1 MSTPREIFPLSSP
14 PDARVELP
22 GSKSIT
28 NRALLLAALCEQ
40 RVTVTHALD
49 SEDTQVMRES
59 LRRLG
64 FSVDQ
69 PQSDTIVVQ
78 GEGGRIPAKE
88 AELWVANAGTAARFL
103 TALVALGAG
112 TYRLDGTPRMQQ
124 RPIQPLLDSLNKLG
138 AEAVSEWGTGCPP
151 VIVRACGLRGGEVS
165 VRGDISSQFLSA
177 LMMVAPRA
185 ESSVTIHIEGELVSA
200 PFVKMTLRMMQ
211 QFGADAVWEEETA
224 CIVILAPQRYG
235 LAGEAVY
242 QVEPDA
248 TAASYFFA
256 AAAITGGRVCVRGL
270 TRDSLQGDIRFVD
283 ILEQMGCSVHW
294 LPDAVEVAATGAL
307 HGVDVNMSDIS
318 DTFITLAV
326 VAPFADS
333 PTRIRGVEH
342 ARYQESNRVSA
353 VATEL
358 RRLGIDVD
366 EQIDGLTIYPGTPRG
381 GTVQTYNDHRIA
393 MAFALIGLRVP
404 GIAIADPECVQKTF
418 PNFFEKLQ
426 ELEAGR
432 K

>member
-1 MSTPREIFPLSSP
+1 MSTLREITPLPSP
-14 PDARVELP
+14 PDVCVEVP

-28 NRALLLAALCEQ
+28 NRALLLASLCPQ
-40 RVTVTHALD
+40 RVVVTHALD

-59 LRRLG
+59 LRKLG
-64 FSVDQ
+64 FSVEQ
-69 PQSDTIVVQ
+69 PKSETIVID
-78 GEGGRIPAKE
+78 GGGGRIPARE

-103 TALVALGAG
+103 TALVALGEG
-112 TYRLDGTPRMQQ
+112 TYRIDGTPRMRQ
-124 RPIQPLLDSLNKLG
+124 RPVQPLLDALNRLG
-138 AEAVSEWGTGCPP
+138 AEAVSELDTGCPP
-151 VIVRACGLRGGEVS
+151 VIVRASGLHGGEVS

-177 LMMVAPRA
+177 LMMVAPCA
-185 ESSVTIHIEGELVSA
+185 ERTVMIHIERELVSA
-200 PFVKMTLRMMQ
+200 PFVQMTLRMMR
-211 QFGADAVWEEETA
+211 QFGVEAIWKEEKVLIT
-224 CIVILAPQRYG
+224 VPAPQQYH
-235 LAGEAVY
+235 LAGEAIY
-242 QVEPDA
+242 AVEPDA

-270 TRDSLQGDIRFVD
+270 SRDSLQGDIRFVD
-283 ILEQMGCSVHW
+283 ILEQMGCSVRW
-294 LPDAVEVAATGAL
+294 LPDAVEVTGTHAL

-358 RRLGIDVD
+358 RRLGVDV
-366 EQIDGLTIYPGTPRG
+366 EEHIDGLTIYPGTPQG

-404 GIAIADPECVQKTF
+404 GIVVANPECVQKTF
-418 PNFFEKLQ
+418 PNFFEKLR
-426 ELEAGR
+426 ELEGGTP
-432 K
+432 

>member
-1 MSTPREIFPLSSP
+1 MNTLRKIVPLSSP
-14 PDARVELP
+14 PDVCVDLP

-28 NRALLLAALCEQ
+28 NRALLIAALCQQ
-40 RVTVTHALD
+40 RVTISHALD

-64 FSVDQ
+64 FLVEQ
-69 PQSDTIVVQ
+69 PQSETIVIY
-78 GEGGRIPAKE
+78 GEGGRIPARE

-103 TALVALGAG
+103 TALVALGEG
-112 TYRLDGTPRMQQ
+112 TYRIDGTPRMRQ
-124 RPIQPLLDSLNKLG
+124 RPVQPLLDALNALG
-138 AEAVSEWGTGCPP
+138 AEAVSELGTGCPP
-151 VIVRACGLRGGEVS
+151 VLVRARGLRGGKVS
-165 VRGDISSQFLSA
+165 MRGDISSQFLSA
-177 LMMVAPRA
+177 LMMVSPRA
-185 ESSVTIHIEGELVSA
+185 EGSVTIHIEGELVSA
-200 PFVKMTLRMMQ
+200 PFVQMTLRMMR
-211 QFGADAVWEEETA
+211 QFGVDAVWEEEKDR
-224 CIVILAPQRYG
+224 IVVPAPQRYR

-242 QVEPDA
+242 PVEPDA

-270 TRDSLQGDIRFVD
+270 SRDSLQGDIRFVD
-283 ILEQMGCSVHW
+283 ILEQMGCSVRW
-294 LPDAVEVAATGAL
+294 LSDAVEVTGTGVL

-358 RRLGIDVD
+358 RRLGVDV
-366 EQIDGLTIYPGTPRG
+366 EEHIDGLTIYPGTPQG

-393 MAFALIGLRVP
+393 MAFAIIGLRVP
-404 GIAIADPECVQKTF
+404 GIAIANPECVQKTF
-418 PNFFEKLQ
+418 PNFFEKLH
-426 ELEAGR
+426 ELEGDAP
-432 K
+432 

>member
-1 MSTPREIFPLSSP
+1 MMSTLREITPLASP
-14 PDARVELP
+14 PDVCVEVP

-40 RVTVTHALD
+40 QVIVTHALD
-49 SEDTQVMRES
+49 SEDTQVMRDS

-64 FSVDQ
+64 FRVEQ
-69 PQSDTIVVQ
+69 PQSDTIRVQ
-78 GEGGRIPAKE
+78 GAGGRIPSRE
-88 AELWVANAGTAARFL
+88 ADLWVANAGTAARFL
-103 TALVALGAG
+103 TALVALGEG
-112 TYRLDGTPRMQQ
+112 TYRIDGTPRMRQ
-124 RPIQPLLDSLNKLG
+124 RPVQPLLDALNRLG
-138 AEAVSEWGTGCPP
+138 AEAIAELGTGCPP
-151 VIVRACGLRGGEVS
+151 VLVRAQGLRGGTVS

-177 LMMVAPRA
+177 LMMVAPCA
-185 ESSVTIHIEGELVSA
+185 KHTVTIRIEGELVSA
-200 PFVKMTLRMMQ
+200 PFVRMTLQMMR
-211 QFGADAVWEEETA
+211 QFGVEAEWEEEKA
-224 CIVILAPQRYG
+224 RIVVPAPQQYRPAEGSIYT
-235 LAGEAVY
+235 
-242 QVEPDA
+242 VEPDA

-256 AAAITGGRVCVRGL
+256 AAAITGGRVCVRRL
-270 TRDSLQGDIRFVD
+270 NRDSLQGDIRFVD
-283 ILEQMGCSVHW
+283 ILQQMGCSVRW
-294 LPDAVEVAATGAL
+294 LSDAVEVTGTGVL

-358 RRLGIDVD
+358 RRLGVDV
-366 EQIDGLTIYPGTPRG
+366 EEHIDGLTIYPGTPQG

-418 PNFFEKLQ
+418 PDFFEKLQ
-426 ELEAGR
+426 ELEGGR
-432 K
+432 

>member
-1 MSTPREIFPLSSP
+1 MSTLREIVPLSSP

-69 PQSDTIVVQ
+69 LQSDTIVVQ

-103 TALVALGAG
+103 TALVALGKG
-112 TYRLDGTPRMQQ
+112 IYRLDGTPRMQQ
-124 RPIQPLLDSLNKLG
+124 RPIQPLLDALNRLG
-138 AEAVSEWGTGCPP
+138 AEAVSERGTACPP

-177 LMMVAPRA
+177 LMMVAPCA

-211 QFGADAVWEEETA
+211 QFGVDAVWEEETA
-224 CIVILAPQRYG
+224 RIVILAPQRYG

-242 QVEPDA
+242 HVEPDA

-256 AAAITGGRVCVRGL
+256 AAAITGGRVCVHGL
-270 TRDSLQGDIRFVD
+270 TRDSLQGDIRFVNV
-283 ILEQMGCSVHW
+283 LEQMGCSVRW
-294 LPDAVEVAATGAL
+294 LPDAVEVAATGEL

-326 VAPFADS
+326 VAPFGNS

-353 VATEL
+353 VAAEL
-358 RRLGIDVD
+358 RRLGIDV
-366 EQIDGLTIYPGTPRG
+366 EEHIDGLTIYPGTPRG

-418 PNFFEKLQ
+418 PNFFAKLQ
-426 ELEAGR
+426 ELEGGR

>member
-1 MSTPREIFPLSSP
+1 MSTPREIVPLSSP
-14 PDARVELP
+14 PDACVDLP

-103 TALVALGAG
+103 TALVALGEG

-124 RPIQPLLDSLNKLG
+124 RPIQPLLDALNRLG
-138 AEAVSEWGTGCPP
+138 AEAVSERGTGCPP
-151 VIVRACGLRGGEVS
+151 VLVRARGLRGGEVS

-211 QFGADAVWEEETA
+211 QFGVDAVWEEQKA
-224 CIVILAPQRYG
+224 RIVVPAPQRYR

-242 QVEPDA
+242 HVEPDA

-283 ILEQMGCSVHW
+283 ILEQMGCSVRW
-294 LPDAVEVAATGAL
+294 LPDAVEVAATGEL

-358 RRLGIDVD
+358 RRLGIDV
-366 EQIDGLTIYPGTPRG
+366 EEHIDGLTIYPGTPRG
-381 GTVQTYNDHRIA
+381 DTVQTYNDHRIA
-393 MAFALIGLRVP
+393 MAFALTGLRVP

-426 ELEAGR
+426 ELEGGR

>member
-1 MSTPREIFPLSSP
+1 MSTPRLIQPLSTP
-14 PDARVELP
+14 PDACVQLP

-28 NRALLLAALCEQ
+28 NRALLLAALCGQ
-40 RVTVTHALD
+40 RVTITHALD

-64 FSVDQ
+64 FLVEQ
-69 PQSDTIVVQ
+69 PLSDTIVVQ
-78 GEGGRIPAKE
+78 GEGGRIPAGE

-103 TALVALGAG
+103 TALVALGEG
-112 TYRLDGTPRMQQ
+112 TYRLDGTPRMRQ
-124 RPIQPLLDSLNKLG
+124 RPIQPLLDALNRLG
-138 AEAVSEWGTGCPP
+138 AEAVSEQGTGCPP
-151 VIVRACGLRGGEVS
+151 VMVRARGLRGGEVS

-200 PFVKMTLRMMQ
+200 PFVQMTLRMMQ
-211 QFGADAVWEEETA
+211 QFGVDAAWEEQKA
-224 CIVILAPQRYG
+224 RIVVPAPQRYG
-235 LAGEAVY
+235 LAGDSLY
-242 QVEPDA
+242 HVEPDA

-256 AAAITGGRVCVRGL
+256 AAAITSGRVCVRGL
-270 TRDSLQGDIRFVD
+270 TRYSLQGDIRFVD
-283 ILEQMGCSVHW
+283 VLEQMGCLVRW
-294 LPDAVEVAATGAL
+294 LPDAVEVTGAGKL
-307 HGVDVNMSDIS
+307 RGVDVNMSDIS
-318 DTFITLAV
+318 DTFLTLAV

-353 VATEL
+353 VAAEL
-358 RRLGIDVD
+358 RRLGVDV
-366 EQIDGLTIYPGTPRG
+366 EEHIDGLTIYPGTPRG

-404 GIAIADPECVQKTF
+404 GVAIADPQCVQKTF
-418 PNFFEKLQ
+418 PNFFVKLQ
-426 ELEAGR
+426 ELEGGAA
-432 K
+432 

>member
-1 MSTPREIFPLSSP
+1 MSAPHRIQPLPAP
-14 PDARVELP
+14 PDACMDVP
-22 GSKSIT
+22 GSKSVT
-28 NRALLLAALCEQ
+28 NRALLLAALCAQ
-40 RVTVTHALD
+40 RVTVAHALD

-64 FSVDQ
+64 FSVEQ

-103 TALVALGAG
+103 TAMVALGEG
-112 TYRLDGTPRMQQ
+112 KYRIDGTPRMRQ
-124 RPIQPLLDSLNKLG
+124 RPVQPLLDALNTLG
-138 AEAVSEWGTGCPP
+138 AEAVSELGTGCPP
-151 VIVRACGLRGGEVS
+151 VLVRAHGLHGGKVS

-177 LMMVAPRA
+177 LMMVSPCAQQT
-185 ESSVTIHIEGELVSA
+185 VTIGIEGELVSA
-200 PFVKMTLRMMQ
+200 PFVRMTLRMMQ
-211 QFGADAVWEEETA
+211 QFGVEARWDEQHARITVP
-224 CIVILAPQRYG
+224 APQRYE
-235 LAGEAVY
+235 LAEEAVY
-242 QVEPDA
+242 RVEPDA

-256 AAAITGGRVCVRGL
+256 AAAITGGRVRVRGL
-270 TRDSLQGDIRFVD
+270 SRASLQGDIRFVD
-283 ILEQMGCSVHW
+283 ILEQMGCSVRW
-294 LPDAVEVAATGAL
+294 LPDAVEVTGTGIL

-358 RRLGIDVD
+358 RRLGVDV
-366 EQIDGLTIYPGTPRG
+366 EEHIDGLTVYPGAPREG
-381 GTVQTYNDHRIA
+381 IVQTYNDHRIA

-418 PNFFEKLQ
+418 PNFFEKLR
-426 ELEAGR
+426 ELEGSA

>member
-1 MSTPREIFPLSSP
+1 MSTLREIFPLSSR

-103 TALVALGAG
+103 TALVALGEG

-124 RPIQPLLDSLNKLG
+124 RPIQPLLDALNRLG
-138 AEAVSEWGTGCPP
+138 AEVVSERGTGCPP

-177 LMMVAPRA
+177 LMMVAPCA

-211 QFGADAVWEEETA
+211 QFGVDAVWEEETVR
-224 CIVILAPQRYG
+224 IVILAPQRYG

-242 QVEPDA
+242 HVEPDA

-256 AAAITGGRVCVRGL
+256 AAAITGGRVRVRGL

-283 ILEQMGCSVHW
+283 ILEQMGCSVRW
-294 LPDAVEVAATGAL
+294 LPDAVEVAATGEL
-307 HGVDVNMSDIS
+307 HGVDVNMLDIS

-358 RRLGIDVD
+358 RRLGIDV
-366 EQIDGLTIYPGTPRG
+366 EEHIDGLTIYPGTPRG

-426 ELEAGR
+426 ELEGGR

>member
-1 MSTPREIFPLSSP
+1 MSTLREIAPLSSP
-14 PDARVELP
+14 PDACVELP

-64 FSVDQ
+64 FMVEQ

-103 TALVALGAG
+103 TALVALGEG

-124 RPIQPLLDSLNKLG
+124 RPIQPLLDALNGLG
-138 AEAVSEWGTGCPP
+138 AEAVSERGTGCPP
-151 VIVRACGLRGGEVS
+151 VSVRACGLRGGEVS

-177 LMMVAPRA
+177 LMMVAPCA
-185 ESSVTIHIEGELVSA
+185 AQTVTIRIEGELVSA
-200 PFVKMTLRMMQ
+200 PFVQMTLKMMR
-211 QFGADAVWEEETA
+211 QFGVHADWEGHRD
-224 CIVILAPQRYG
+224 CITVPAPQRYR

-242 QVEPDA
+242 HVEPDA

-270 TRDSLQGDIRFVD
+270 NRDSLQGDMRFVD
-283 ILEQMGCSVHW
+283 ILEQMGCSVCW
-294 LPDAVEVAATGAL
+294 LPDAVEVRGTGEL
-307 HGVDVNMSDIS
+307 RGVDVNMSDIS

-358 RRLGIDVD
+358 RRLGIDV
-366 EQIDGLTIYPGTPRG
+366 EEHIDGLTIYPGTPRG

-393 MAFALIGLRVP
+393 MAFALVGLRVP

-426 ELEAGR
+426 ELEGGR

>member
-1 MSTPREIFPLSSP
+1 MSTLREIAPLSSP
-14 PDARVELP
+14 PDACVELP

-64 FSVDQ
+64 FMVEQ

-103 TALVALGAG
+103 TALVALGEG

-124 RPIQPLLDSLNKLG
+124 RPIQPLLDALNGLG
-138 AEAVSEWGTGCPP
+138 AEAVSERGTGCPP
-151 VIVRACGLRGGEVS
+151 VSVRACGLRGGEVS

-185 ESSVTIHIEGELVSA
+185 GSSVTIHIEGELVSA

-211 QFGADAVWEEETA
+211 QFGVDAVWEEKKA
-224 CIVILAPQRYG
+224 HIVTPAPQRYR

-242 QVEPDA
+242 HVEPDA

-270 TRDSLQGDIRFVD
+270 NRDSLQGDMRFVD
-283 ILEQMGCSVHW
+283 ILEQMGCSVCW
-294 LPDAVEVAATGAL
+294 LPDAVEVRGTGEL
-307 HGVDVNMSDIS
+307 RGVDVNMSDIS

-342 ARYQESNRVSA
+342 ARHQESNRVSA

-358 RRLGIDVD
+358 RRLGIDV
-366 EQIDGLTIYPGTPRG
+366 EEHIDGLTIYPGTPRG

-393 MAFALIGLRVP
+393 MAFALVGLRVP

-426 ELEAGR
+426 ELEGGR